1 MTSETTTNKLNSNNM
16 HECEHCGKQFTRER
30 TLMVHVC
37 EQKRRHLQRDE
48 KGVQVGYLAYNRFF
62 QLAQGSTK
70 NKTYQHFA
78 KSPYYIAFCKFG
90 RYVISRTIIEADTYI
105 DWLITQNVGIDAWAK
120 EGTYDTYL
128 QSKLLTEP
136 VEPALERTIKSM
148 QEWAHNESAEWKH
161 FFYYVNINRAVEMI
175 NQGKI
180 SPWVIFNCESGQKL
194 LGDMND
200 EQIQLIATVI
210 DPPWWKKVFKSK
222 PTDVDFAK
230 EVLRTAGIE

>member
-1 MTSETTTNKLNSNNM
+1 M
-16 HECEHCGKQFTRER
+16 
-30 TLMVHVC
+30 
-37 EQKRRHLQRDE
+37 
-48 KGVQVGYLAYNRFF
+48 
-62 QLAQGSTK
+62 
-70 NKTYQHFA
+70 
-78 KSPYYIAFCKFG
+78 
-90 RYVISRTIIEADTYI
+90 ISRTIIEADTYI

-194 LGDMND
+194 LNDMND
-200 EQIQLIATVI
+200 EQIQMIATVI

-222 PTDVDFAK
+222 STDVDFAK
-230 EVLRTAGIE
+230 EVLRTAGVE